1 MQVTQR
7 PFFSAP
13 LAALFASA
21 VLSVAATGA
30 IAQTAPAISTT
41 NPTTVGV
48 TPQDAS
54 EAMDKAVPRSD
65 TATVVRTD
73 EPAAKAAEA
82 VKAVKAAKAT
92 GPAAATTTLRRDNTV
107 APSTPRKTPRAPR
120 ADRN

>member
-13 LAALFASA
+13 LVAWFASA
-21 VLSVAATGA
+21 VLSVAATSA
-30 IAQTAPAISTT
+30 IAQTAPATAPVSTT
-41 NPTTVGV
+41 NPATVGV

-73 EPAAKAAEA
+73 EPAAEV
-82 VKAVKAAKAT
+82 VKAKA
-92 GPAAATTTLRRDNTV
+92 PAAATTNTT
-107 APSTPRKTPRAPR
+107 TPRKTPRAPR

>member
-82 VKAVKAAKAT
+82 AKAVKATA
-92 GPAAATTTLRRDNTV
+92 PAAATTTLRRDNTV